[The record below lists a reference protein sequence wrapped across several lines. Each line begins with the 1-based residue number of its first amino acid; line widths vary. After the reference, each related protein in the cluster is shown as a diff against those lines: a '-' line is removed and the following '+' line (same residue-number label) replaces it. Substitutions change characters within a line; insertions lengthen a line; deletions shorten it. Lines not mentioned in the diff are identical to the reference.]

1 MKTLDEIELEYVRNT
16 IGFFCREYTASFPLG
31 LITGTELHINFDKWL
46 YKQSEIKELISKQI
60 QNRLVNS
67 NLLKDYKVQIN
78 VHPKDE
84 KRNCQIDNVLEDKS
98 IVLENNITV
107 FYEYR
112 RGQFYEY
119 KYKL

>member
-84 KRNCQIDNVLEDKS
+84 KRNCQIDNVLENKN
-98 IVLENNITV
+98 IVLEDNITV

-112 RGQFYEY
+112 RGEFFEY

>member
-1 MKTLDEIELEYVRNT
+1 MKTLAEIELDYVRN
-16 IGFFCREYTASFPLG
+16 IIEFFCREYPIHVKFNKYS
-31 LITGTELHINFDKWL
+31 E
-46 YKQSEIKELISKQI
+46 YKQSELKELISKQI

-67 NLLKDYKVQIN
+67 NLLRNYKVQIN

-84 KRNCQIDNVLEDKS
+84 KRNCQIDNVLEDKN
-98 IVLENNITV
+98 IVLEDNITV

-112 RGQFYEY
+112 RGEFFEY